1 MANLKLFCNNPIL
14 TNLKAFADYY
24 KLRIVEKKDKK
35 GRGYTIDDF
44 FEFNRDTIFS
54 QLDTT
59 YLQKIAKQKKKKLID
74 LTSKDIDKNVVLP
87 CPSYLYIDSK
97 YVNYATVVKNT
108 NFQVQE
114 IDTIAFED
122 EYIKSILDDE
132 TTQFKKYS
140 IKKNVP
146 GCRVIG
152 FFKSLYYSGKR
163 NDGKGHGVENIYDS
177 TQNFID
183 ISKFVITLNT
193 SVNSNGGNFVLSLP
207 HIPVYSGQAVRNADY
222 LTDVLSNNINYNN
235 FVDKTQGDA
244 FKVGKNSEQISVRS
258 EVNSLDYF
266 EWLIQPNDLLFISF
280 NDMDDLT
287 DDNLS
292 GHTFDMIALIDNI
305 SITRN
310 SEANVSVD
318 VSGRDLMKLLTDD
331 SSIFYPAGVSNGNKC
346 IFDNT
351 ETVLRGGDKDSI
363 IRGVKAN
370 DKQAD
375 GATRQL
381 TGFLNVFASEP
392 NDFSI
397 DFVLKT
403 VISHLANFQITPDDL
418 FVNWGDK
425 RTTFSMLKPKNT

>member
-14 TNLKAFADYY
+14 TSLKAFADYY

-59 YLQKIAKQKKKKLID
+59 YLQKIAKQKKKKLIN

-108 NFQVQE
+108 NLQVQE
-114 IDTIAFED
+114 VNTIAFED
-122 EYIKSILDDE
+122 EQIKRILDKE
-132 TTQFKKYS
+132 TTQFKQYS

-177 TQNFID
+177 TQNFVD

-193 SVNSNGGNFVLSLP
+193 STNSSGGNFVLSLP
-207 HIPVYSGQAVRNADY
+207 HIPVYSGQAVRNIDY
-222 LTDVLSNNINYNN
+222 LTDILSNNINYSN

-244 FKVGKNSEQISVRS
+244 FKVGKNGQQTSVRS

-280 NDMDDLT
+280 NDMNDLVN
-287 DDNLS
+287 DNLS
-292 GHTFDMIALIDNI
+292 GHIFDMIALVDNI

-310 SEANVSVD
+310 SEASVSID

-331 SSIFYPAGVSNGNKC
+331 ASIFYPAGVSNGNKC

-351 ETVLRGGDKDSI
+351 ETVLRGGDKDSV

-381 TGFLNVFASEP
+381 TGFLNIFASEP

-418 FVNWGDK
+418 FVNWGSK